1 MSTSKKKSESNRQ
14 NAQLSIGPKDT
25 TRSRSNALTDKQLH
39 TLPHLVTAPSLSEA
53 ARRADVGRT
62 TLYRWIEDDEF
73 RRELER
79 QRNEAL
85 DLAHVELKGLMLKAT
100 QVIGETMD
108 DANPLVRLR
117 AAQIALSFGL
127 KAIEEKEIQRRIQL
141 LEDALPLWTTNT
153 FTQRF
158 GFANILRPQLFLDR
172 KITLLGELSG
182 EQSIDSR
189 IDSDGT
195 INTLQ
200 MTLYLR
206 WG

>member
-1 MSTSKKKSESNRQ
+1 M
-14 NAQLSIGPKDT
+14 
-25 TRSRSNALTDKQLH
+25 
-39 TLPHLVTAPSLSEA
+39 
-53 ARRADVGRT
+53 GRT

-117 AAQIALSFGL
+117 AAQIALTFGL

-141 LEDALPLWTTNT
+141 LEDALPLWTTRNT
-153 FTQRF
+153 
-158 GFANILRPQLFLDR
+158 
-172 KITLLGELSG
+172 K
-182 EQSIDSR
+182 
-189 IDSDGT
+189 
-195 INTLQ
+195 
-200 MTLYLR
+200 
-206 WG
+206 W